1 MPQTSCLHSQEA
13 ETHDDVCLT
22 SYGAETDES
31 DKYMSSLLHGNDDYM
46 VRKIIMWG
54 LVDCW
59 RGFRKYRVFIEYCAF
74 SLNVVIFLN
83 SASSAAALVFYLS
96 LSGPSIKLVYTP
108 KKNRER
114 PESGIYFKS

>member
-31 DKYMSSLLHGNDDYM
+31 DKYMSSLLHGNDDNM
-46 VRKIIMWG
+46 VRKIIIWG

-96 LSGPSIKLVYTP
+96 FSGPSTMVYTP